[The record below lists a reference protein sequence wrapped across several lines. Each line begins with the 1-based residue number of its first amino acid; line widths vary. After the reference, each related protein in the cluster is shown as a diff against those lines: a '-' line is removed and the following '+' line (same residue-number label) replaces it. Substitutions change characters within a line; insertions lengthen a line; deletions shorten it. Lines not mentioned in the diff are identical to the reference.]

1 MIMKAELSFV
11 VDVKK
16 VIFLTQ
22 LFILILSRST
32 TVSNQKAQIQ
42 LQCIQDVAEVVQE
55 KNVK

>member
-32 TVSNQKAQIQ
+32 MVSNQKAQIQ

>member
-1 MIMKAELSFV
+1 MKAELSFV

-32 TVSNQKAQIQ
+32 MVSNQKAQIQ
-42 LQCIQDVAEVVQE
+42 LQCIQDVEEVVQE

>member
-32 TVSNQKAQIQ
+32 MVSNQKAQIQ
-42 LQCIQDVAEVVQE
+42 LQCIQDVEEVVQE